1 MENRFGIK
9 DLVNLLLLVT
19 IVVLLGLQM
28 IQKDQQWVL
37 MTKLNDAVTAQ
48 RTDIAAMRRALD
60 DGVAVQPP
68 QGTPV
73 AQQGNAPKTAPPV
86 NGGKDVKDD
95 PFARLRE
102 GMKQAD
108 FAMGDWCVDAFT
120 SQINTLTPLVSLDST
135 AQVVQGYVVESLA
148 NLDPDT
154 LEWQPLLATSWEP
167 VDRSEAYFA
176 WRKPMEQKLRA
187 RADADASVYA
197 KELDQAKEQFK
208 SQMGREANAGGEEWE
223 QLASAAKQQWIDD
236 AIDRSPD
243 RPVPYQIV
251 FQMRSGATFSD
262 GVPIT
267 AHDVEFTYNLIMNEK
282 IADPRDRSYYGRIMD
297 SVKAEGD
304 DRVVFT
310 FRRPYFRALEL
321 AAGMPV
327 LPEHYYKP
335 IVDKDP
341 EQFNQ
346 SKGLLVA
353 SGSYMLEDPRGWQPS
368 GQVVLVRNDRYWG
381 PPAPL
386 ARMVF
391 RLFTLD
397 QAQQVAFRNRELDI
411 FASSPRQYVEMLKD
425 TELAKH
431 ADHYEYMTPYNG
443 YRYIGW
449 NELNAER
456 KPSRFADKRV
466 RQAMTMLV
474 DRPRLLK
481 EVMMGYGQVCDGPF
495 NPLGRQSSP
504 NVTSWSYDAERA
516 KALLKE
522 AGFED
527 RDGDALIEGADGRPF
542 RFKLTYP
549 SGSADIQKMVFFLKD
564 GFAQAGILLELD
576 PLEWSVM
583 LERLKN
589 RNFEAVLLGWT
600 SGPETD
606 INQMFSSEQIRPGGD
621 NSVAYRNA
629 RLDQLINEARETV
642 DEAERMKLWHECH
655 EILHADQPYTFLA
668 WSKSLRFVDKRFRNV
683 HLLKAGLSPRS
694 EWYVPATEQRW
705 K

>member
-9 DLVNLLLLVT
+9 DLVNLLLLAV
-19 IVVLLGLQM
+19 IVALLVLQM
-28 IQKDQQWVL
+28 IQKDRQWVL
-37 MTKLNDAVTAQ
+37 LMKLDDTVTAQ

-60 DGVAVQPP
+60 SGAAAPRDDS
-68 QGTPV
+68 
-73 AQQGNAPKTAPPV
+73 PKTVPQA
-86 NGGKDVKDD
+86 NGGNDAKNDAKND

-102 GMKQAD
+102 AMKQPD

-120 SQINTLTPLVSLDST
+120 SQINTLTPLVSVDNT
-135 AQVVQGYVVESLA
+135 ASVVQGYVLESLA

-154 LEWQPLLATSWEP
+154 LTWQPLLATRWEP

-176 WRKPMEQKLRA
+176 WRKPAEEKLRA
-187 RADADASVYA
+187 QADADASVYG

-208 SQMGREANAGGEEWE
+208 SQMGREANTSGEEWD
-223 QLASAAKQQWIDD
+223 QLAAAAKQQWIDD

-251 FQMRSGATFSD
+251 FHMRPGVTFSD

-310 FRRPYFRALEL
+310 FRRPYFRAMEL
-321 AAGMPV
+321 AAGMSV

-335 IVDKDP
+335 IVDEDP
-341 EQFNQ
+341 EKFNQ

-353 SGSYMLEDPRGWQPS
+353 SGPYMLEDPRGWQPS
-368 GQVVLVRNDRYWG
+368 GQVVLVRNERYWG

-397 QAQQVAFRNRELDI
+397 QAQQVAFRNRELDL
-411 FASSPRQYVEMLKD
+411 FASTPRQYVEMLKD
-425 TELAKH
+425 TELAKR

-466 RQAMTMLV
+466 RQALTMLI
-474 DRPRLLK
+474 DRPRMLK

-495 NPLGRQSSP
+495 NPLGQQSSP
-504 NVTSWSYDAERA
+504 NVKSWAYDIQGA
-516 KALLKE
+516 KRLLKE

-527 RDGDALIEGADGRPF
+527 RDGDALIEGADGRAF
-542 RFKLTYP
+542 QFKLTYP
-549 SGSADIQKMVFFLKD
+549 SGNADIQKMAFFLKD
-564 GFAQAGILLELD
+564 AFARAGILLESD

-621 NSVAYRNA
+621 NFVAYRSA
-629 RLDQLINEARETV
+629 RLDRLINEARETV

-655 EILHADQPYTFLA
+655 EILHTDQPYTFLA
-668 WSKSLRFVDKRFRNV
+668 WGKSLRFVDKRFRNV

-694 EWYVPATEQRW
+694 EWYVPTAEQRW